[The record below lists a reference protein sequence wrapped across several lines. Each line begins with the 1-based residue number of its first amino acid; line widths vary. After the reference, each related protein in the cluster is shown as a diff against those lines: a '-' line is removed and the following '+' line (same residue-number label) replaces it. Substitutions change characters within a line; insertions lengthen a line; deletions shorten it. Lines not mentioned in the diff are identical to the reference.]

1 MIMSAVEDK
10 ITADYTAA
18 MKAGIEGRKNTLR
31 LMRAAIKSAAIDK
44 RAPLTDEEVWAVLS
58 KQAKQRKDSIE
69 QYAAGGRQDLV
80 DEEKAELTIIEE
92 YLPQQLG
99 RAEIEALA
107 REVIASLGV
116 SGAGAMGQ
124 VMRELMPR
132 TKGKADG
139 KLVNEVVRGLLTQ
152 V

>member
-1 MIMSAVEDK
+1 MSAVEDK

-18 MKAGIEGRKNTLR
+18 MKAGYEQLKNTLR
-31 LMRAAIKSAAIDK
+31 LMRAAIKSATIDK
-44 RAPLTDEEVWAVLS
+44 RAPLTDEEVWAVLA

-80 DEEKAELTIIEE
+80 DEETAELKVIES

-99 RAEIEALA
+99 RAEIEKLA

-132 TKGKADG
+132 TKSKADG

-152 V
+152 P